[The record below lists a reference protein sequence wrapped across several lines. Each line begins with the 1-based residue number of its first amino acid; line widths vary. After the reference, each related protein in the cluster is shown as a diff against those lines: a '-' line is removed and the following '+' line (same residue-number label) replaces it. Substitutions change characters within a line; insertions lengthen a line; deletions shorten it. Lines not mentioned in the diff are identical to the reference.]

1 MPRPGLVGHVMPTS
15 QASIDFGAKY
25 ELMNM
30 AVVQKEQ
37 SNFITE
43 LIDEIYVE
51 TVLHHY
57 TKAVSKQCCRDV

>member
-1 MPRPGLVGHVMPTS
+1 MHGAFYFSQFGLVGHVMPRPGLVGHVMPTS

-43 LIDEIYVE
+43 L
-51 TVLHHY
+51 LLL
-57 TKAVSKQCCRDV
+57 